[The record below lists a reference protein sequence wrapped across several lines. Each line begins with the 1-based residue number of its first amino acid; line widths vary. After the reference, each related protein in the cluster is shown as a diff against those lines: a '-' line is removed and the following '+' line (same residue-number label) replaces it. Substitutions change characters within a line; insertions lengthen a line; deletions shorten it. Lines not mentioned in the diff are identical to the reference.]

1 MIAAGFP
8 IHTPPAGSI
17 ARAGGRRPESGKAL
31 PGGQDANK
39 ELRGEDIMVSK
50 TKNAIMES
58 LLKLLDRRPLNKITV
73 KDIVDECGI
82 NRNTFY
88 YHFEDISSLIEA
100 IIIDEVDR
108 VMTQYRDIS
117 SMEECIEMAMRLVS
131 DNKNAIYHIYNSSNR
146 DFLERRLMEICK
158 HAATQFVEK
167 TAGDQAIRPDD
178 RDIIIQSYKC
188 ELFGLVIDWLNS
200 GMPEGVESR
209 FLRLC
214 ELRGGSVEV
223 MLERGALQ

>member
-1 MIAAGFP
+1 
-8 IHTPPAGSI
+8 
-17 ARAGGRRPESGKAL
+17 
-31 PGGQDANK
+31 
-39 ELRGEDIMVSK
+39 MVSK
-50 TKNAIMES
+50 KRNAIMES
-58 LLKLLDRRPLNKITV
+58 VLRLLEERPLNKITV

-100 IIIDEVDR
+100 IIISEVDR

-131 DNKNAIYHIYNSSNR
+131 GHKNAIYHIYNSSNR
-146 DFLERRLMEICK
+146 DFLERRLMEICR

-167 TAGDQAIRPDD
+167 TAGDQVIRPEDL
-178 RDIIIQSYKC
+178 DIIIQSYKC
-188 ELFGLVIDWLNS
+188 ELFGLVVDWLNG
-200 GMPEGVESR
+200 GMPEGVEAR

-214 ELRGGSVEV
+214 ELRGGSLEM
-223 MLERGALQ
+223 MLGRGAVQ

>member
-1 MIAAGFP
+1 
-8 IHTPPAGSI
+8 
-17 ARAGGRRPESGKAL
+17 
-31 PGGQDANK
+31 
-39 ELRGEDIMVSK
+39 MVSK
-50 TKNAIMES
+50 KRSAIMES
-58 LLKLLDRRPLNKITV
+58 VLRLLDKRDLNKITV

-88 YHFEDISSLIEA
+88 YHFEDISALIEA
-100 IIIDEVDR
+100 IIISEVDR

-131 DNKNAIYHIYNSSNR
+131 GHKNAIYHIYHSSNR

-167 TAGDQAIRPDD
+167 TAGDQAIRPEDS
-178 RDIIIQSYKC
+178 DIIIQSYKC

-200 GMPEGVESR
+200 GMSEGFEDR

-214 ELRGGSVEV
+214 ELRSGGIEM
-223 MLERGALQ
+223 MLRRSAVR

>member
-1 MIAAGFP
+1 
-8 IHTPPAGSI
+8 
-17 ARAGGRRPESGKAL
+17 
-31 PGGQDANK
+31 
-39 ELRGEDIMVSK
+39 MVSK
-50 TKNAIMES
+50 KRNAIMES
-58 LLKLLDRRPLNKITV
+58 VLMLLETRPLNKITV

-108 VMTQYRDIS
+108 VMNQYRDIS
-117 SMEECIEMAMRLVS
+117 SMEECIEMAMRMGA
-131 DNKNAIYHIYNSSNR
+131 DHRNAIYHIYNSSNR
-146 DFLERRLMEICK
+146 DFLERRLMEICR

-167 TAGDQAIRPDD
+167 TAGDKAIRPED

-200 GMPEGVESR
+200 GMPQGMEER

-214 ELRGGSVEV
+214 ELRRGSIET
-223 MLERGALQ
+223 MLGRSAVQ

>member
-1 MIAAGFP
+1 
-8 IHTPPAGSI
+8 
-17 ARAGGRRPESGKAL
+17 
-31 PGGQDANK
+31 
-39 ELRGEDIMVSK
+39 MVSK
-50 TKNAIMES
+50 KRNAIMES
-58 LLKLLDRRPLNKITV
+58 VLKLLEERPLNKITV

-100 IIIDEVDR
+100 IIIDQVDR

-117 SMEECIEMAMRLVS
+117 SMEECIEMAMRLGA
-131 DNKNAIYHIYNSSNR
+131 DHRNAIYHIYNSSNR
-146 DFLERRLMEICK
+146 DFLERRLMEICR

-167 TAGDQAIRPDD
+167 TAGNQVILPED
-178 RDIIIQSYKC
+178 RDIIIQSYMC

-200 GMPEGVESR
+200 GMPQGMEER

-214 ELRGGSVEV
+214 ELRRGGIEM
-223 MLERGALQ
+223 MLGRSAVQ

>member
-1 MIAAGFP
+1 
-8 IHTPPAGSI
+8 
-17 ARAGGRRPESGKAL
+17 
-31 PGGQDANK
+31 
-39 ELRGEDIMVSK
+39 MVSK
-50 TKNAIMES
+50 KRNAIMES
-58 LLKLLDRRPLNKITV
+58 VLRLLDERELSKITV

-88 YHFEDISSLIEA
+88 YHFEDISALIDA
-100 IIIDEVDR
+100 IIISEVDR

-131 DNKNAIYHIYNSSNR
+131 GHKNAIYHIYHSSNR

-167 TAGDQAIRPDD
+167 TAGDQAIRPEDC
-178 RDIIIQSYKC
+178 DIIIQSYKC

-200 GMPEGVESR
+200 GMPEGLEDR

-214 ELRGGSVEV
+214 ELRRGGIEM
-223 MLERGALQ
+223 MLRRSAVQ

>member
-1 MIAAGFP
+1 
-8 IHTPPAGSI
+8 
-17 ARAGGRRPESGKAL
+17 
-31 PGGQDANK
+31 
-39 ELRGEDIMVSK
+39 MVSK
-50 TKNAIMES
+50 KRTAIMES
-58 LLKLLDRRPLNKITV
+58 VLRLLEEHPLNKITV

-100 IIIDEVDR
+100 IIISEVDR

-131 DNKNAIYHIYNSSNR
+131 DHKRAIYHIYNSSNR

-158 HAATQFVEK
+158 HAASQFVEK
-167 TAGDQAIRPDD
+167 TAGGQAIRPGDC
-178 RDIIIQSYKC
+178 DIIIQSYKC
-188 ELFGLVIDWLNS
+188 ELFGLVIDWLDS
-200 GMPEGVESR
+200 GMPEGVEAR

-214 ELRGGSVEV
+214 ELRAGGIEM
-223 MLERGALQ
+223 MLKRSAVQ